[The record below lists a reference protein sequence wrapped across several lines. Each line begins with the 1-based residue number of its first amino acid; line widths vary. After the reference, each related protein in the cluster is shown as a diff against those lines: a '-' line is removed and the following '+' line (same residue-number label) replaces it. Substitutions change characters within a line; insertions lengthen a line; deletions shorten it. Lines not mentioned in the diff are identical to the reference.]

1 MKTLNQ
7 AALATLLTLTAPL
20 CAGASAIEDLGL
32 ENGSF
37 SDVPAVAAA
46 PQASPAGMT
55 EAEQYLP
62 PNNNEPGFEWPR
74 NSSKGV
80 ELNYFYTGNQATF
93 LKASPAQAADL
104 ADGSGKCA
112 LATNARY
119 ETSMKPGFEG
129 EHLTVRLAAPLPGC
143 QLTSGYVYL
152 PHVSSSSAGGLW
164 ELPKTVRAFLDT
176 LAYSEGT
183 NEHYNYIFTYV
194 TFNSYAD
201 HPRKVVC
208 SGSLC
213 SSAAGRYQFLSKTWD
228 ALAADL
234 NLAEFTPPNQE
245 KACLELVRRAGA
257 YNLALKS
264 NKYANFSAA
273 VGKLNTIWA
282 SLPGSPYGQP
292 THSLAALWKAYQANL
307 AKY

>member
-7 AALATLLTLTAPL
+7 AALAALLIMAAPL
-20 CAGASAIEDLGL
+20 CARASALEDLGL
-32 ENGSF
+32 EKDGF
-37 SDVPAVAAA
+37 SEVPAMAV
-46 PQASPAGMT
+46 PQASPAGMV

-62 PNNNEPGFEWPR
+62 PNNDEPGFEWPR
-74 NSSKGV
+74 NGNKGAEV
-80 ELNYFYTGNQATF
+80 NYFYIGSQATF
-93 LKASPAQAADL
+93 LKTSPDMSADL
-104 ADGSGKCA
+104 AEGTGKCA
-112 LATNARY
+112 LAPNTRY
-119 ETSMKPGFEG
+119 ETSAKPGFEG
-129 EHLTVRLAAPLPGC
+129 EHMTVRLAEPLPGC

-164 ELPKTVRAFLDT
+164 ELPKTIRAFLDT

-183 NEHYNYIFTYV
+183 KEHYNYIFTYV
-194 TFNSYAD
+194 TFTSYAD

-228 ALAADL
+228 PLAADL
-234 NLAEFTPPNQE
+234 GLTDFTPPSQE

-257 YNLALKS
+257 YDLALKS
-264 NKYANFSAA
+264 NEYANFSAA
-273 VGKLNTIWA
+273 VDKLNTIWA

-292 THSLAALWKAYQANL
+292 THSMTALWEAYQAAL